1 MNNKIF
7 YDAKH
12 EKNYYEL
19 ISRTKKDTREH
30 RILFYNIAANDSL
43 SFNVD
48 NIYDFKD
55 EGINIENINYVLDT
69 ASNCEC
75 VLLKI
80 ALHFFTWN
88 WEIPSLIDVL
98 DSLDRKGYFLLKN
111 SMDIYKEV
119 VEI

>member
-1 MNNKIF
+1 MNNF

-30 RILFYNIAANDSL
+30 RILFYNISAIDSL
-43 SFNVD
+43 YCNVH

-55 EGINIENINYVLDT
+55 EGLNVENINYILDK
-69 ASNCEC
+69 SSSGEC
-75 VLLKI
+75 VLLQL
-80 ALHFFTWN
+80 ALHFFTWK
-88 WEIPSLIDVL
+88 WETPSLIDVL
-98 DSLDRKGYFLLKN
+98 DSLDKKGFFLLKN

-119 VEI
+119 IEI

>member
-69 ASNCEC
+69 ASNGEC